1 MSSDRKKHII
11 ICSTSFYE
19 TDRRIIRII
28 ESLVKDGFGVSWISR
43 IHELSSPPIHGVSH
57 ITIDTLFKRGPL
69 FYLEYNWHIWTKL
82 RKYNDSIICA
92 VDLDTIPGSYL
103 GGSFRKNILVYDAHE
118 IYYEVP
124 ELTNRKFKKRIWK
137 TVAKFFLP
145 KIRHNYT
152 VNTSLSQHYS
162 STYGTNYEVIR
173 NIATKPNLELKSRE
187 FKKVIAYL
195 GVLNK
200 GRGLEIAIDAMKE
213 RNDYTLLILGE
224 GDYSNELRK
233 LAEGLRNVKFMGLIP
248 PSQIFQML
256 AKADI
261 GLNIL
266 SADSLN
272 YKLSLANKFFDYL
285 YASLPSVNMDYPE
298 YNQIL
303 TNHPIGVMIESYTT
317 EALIEGLD
325 RISNSALYSKLKA
338 NCKKYR
344 ENYSWKN
351 EEEKLLT
358 LYNRLNEIDS

>member
-1 MSSDRKKHII
+1 MSSGRKKHII

-19 TDRRIIRII
+19 TDRRIIRIS
-28 ESLVKDGFGVSWISR
+28 ESLVKDGFSVSWISR
-43 IHELSSPPIHGVSH
+43 IHKQSSPQIHGVSH
-57 ITIDTLFKRGPL
+57 IIIHTLFKRGPL
-69 FYLEYNWHIWTKL
+69 FYLEYNWRIWSKL
-82 RKYNDSIICA
+82 RKHRDSIVCA
-92 VDLDTIPGSYL
+92 VDLDTIPGVYL
-103 GGSFRKNILVYDAHE
+103 GGNSRKNILAHDAHE

-137 TVAKFFLP
+137 TVANFFLP
-145 KIRHNYT
+145 KIRYNYT
-152 VNTSLSQHYS
+152 VNTSLSQHYAS
-162 STYGTNYEVIR
+162 NYGTKYEVIR
-173 NIATKPNLELKSRE
+173 NITPKPDLELKPKE
-187 FKKVIAYL
+187 FNKVIAYL

-200 GRGLEIAIDAMKE
+200 GRGVEIAIDAMKE
-213 RNDYTLLILGE
+213 RSDYTLLLLGE

-233 LAEGLRNVKFMGLIP
+233 QAEGMANVKFKGLVP

-285 YASLPSVNMDYPE
+285 YASLPSINMAYPE

-303 TNHPIGVMIESYTT
+303 TNHPIGIMIESYTT

-325 RISNSALYSKLKA
+325 KISNPTFYSELKA
-338 NCKKYR
+338 NCKRYR